1 MKNGL
6 IALHT
11 PQVPIKYLR
20 RYEWLTKITTPR
32 GTAPRKMTATEDPH
46 DWIPVRDTTKQAPPP
61 RANQISPP
69 KQQPHVAD
77 PRTKHKICKTDKHR
91 TTTPPP
97 MPIKNLQGNEQPTN
111 NGPTRQRPTQRE
123 IDMPTR
129 HAPISRNDRI
139 SRPGEKPQTTSV
151 E

>member
-1 MKNGL
+1 M
-6 IALHT
+6 HT

-69 KQQPHVAD
+69 KWMVNQNNNPTWQTHEQ
-77 PRTKHKICKTDKHR
+77 RHKICKTDKHR
-91 TTTPPP
+91 TTSTAPHANQKPPTEW
-97 MPIKNLQGNEQPTN
+97 MANQ
-111 NGPTRQRPTQRE
+111 
-123 IDMPTR
+123 
-129 HAPISRNDRI
+129 
-139 SRPGEKPQTTSV
+139 
-151 E
+151 